1 MIALSPPQASSVAG
15 SVDTLFDV
23 MLALTGTV
31 SVAVFVVMIV
41 FCVKYR
47 RRSHA
52 DRSNANQTRLGVEIA
67 WTVLPFLMF
76 MALFG
81 WSISLW
87 SRMRTPPADAAPI
100 YVVAKQWMWKV
111 QHPGGQREIDSLHV
125 PLGQPIRLV
134 MTSQDVIHSFYVPAF
149 RQKQD
154 VLPGRYT
161 QLWFTATREGD
172 YPLLCSQYCGT
183 DHARM
188 TGTVTVMK
196 PADYAR
202 WLQAHAGQGLAEQGA
217 ERFRRFGCSGC
228 HDSQSGVHAPDLDG
242 LYGSTVPLAD
252 GSQVRA
258 DDRYIH
264 DSIMLPRK
272 QVAAG
277 YAPIMPSY
285 SGRIGEDDVLAL
297 IAYIKSRR
305 TAMEAAREQH

>member
-1 MIALSPPQASSVAG
+1 MIAIVPPQASSLAG

-52 DRSNANQTRLGVEIA
+52 DRTGANRTRVGVEIT
-67 WTVLPFLMF
+67 WTLVPFVMF

-125 PLGQPIRLV
+125 PLDRPIRLV

-188 TGTVTVMK
+188 TGTVSVMK

-202 WLQAHAGQGLAEQGA
+202 WLQAHASTGLAEQGA

-228 HDSQSGVHAPDLDG
+228 HDARSTVHAPDLAG
-242 LYGSTVPLAD
+242 LYGRAVHLQD
-252 GSQVRA
+252 GRTIVA
-258 DDRYIH
+258 DDAYIR
-264 DSIMLPRK
+264 DSILLPKRDV
-272 QVAAG
+272 VAG
-277 YAPIMPSY
+277 FDPIMPSFQGQV
-285 SGRIGEDDVLAL
+285 SEADILDGL
-297 IAYIKSRR
+297 ILSQVRKAP
-305 TAMEAAREQH
+305 T

>member
-1 MIALSPPQASSVAG
+1 VAASTPEDGMMTMAPPQASTLAG

-23 MLALTGTV
+23 MLALTGTI
-31 SVAVFVVMIV
+31 SVAVFVVMIF

-52 DRSNANQTRLGVEIA
+52 DRSNANQTRLGVEVA
-67 WTVLPFLMF
+67 WTVVPFLMF

-134 MTSQDVIHSFYVPAF
+134 MTSQDVIHDFYVPAF

-161 QLWFTATREGD
+161 QLWFTATREGE
-172 YPLLCSQYCGT
+172 YPLL
-183 DHARM
+183 
-188 TGTVTVMK
+188 
-196 PADYAR
+196 
-202 WLQAHAGQGLAEQGA
+202 
-217 ERFRRFGCSGC
+217 
-228 HDSQSGVHAPDLDG
+228 
-242 LYGSTVPLAD
+242 
-252 GSQVRA
+252 
-258 DDRYIH
+258 
-264 DSIMLPRK
+264 
-272 QVAAG
+272 
-277 YAPIMPSY
+277 
-285 SGRIGEDDVLAL
+285 
-297 IAYIKSRR
+297 
-305 TAMEAAREQH
+305 